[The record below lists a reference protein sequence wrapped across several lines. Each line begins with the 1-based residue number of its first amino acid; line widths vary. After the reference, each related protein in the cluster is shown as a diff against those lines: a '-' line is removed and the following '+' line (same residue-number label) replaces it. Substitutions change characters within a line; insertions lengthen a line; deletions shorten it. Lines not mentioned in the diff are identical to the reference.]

1 MVPIINS
8 TSFGSITIDDVKYSH
23 DVLIRLNGE
32 VTKRKKKLSKELYGT
47 SHKISLTEAEYVYE
61 EGAERLLIGSG
72 MFDRAHFSDEAN
84 AFFKE
89 KGIEVIFAATP
100 KAIRKWNQ
108 ESGEIIGLFHIT
120 C

>member
-47 SHKISLTEAEYVYE
+47 SHKLSLPEAEYIYE
-61 EGAERLLIGSG
+61 DGAEKLLIGSG
-72 MFDRAHFSDEAN
+72 KFDRVHLSDEAN

-89 KGIEVIFAATP
+89 KGIELFLAATS
-100 KAIRKWNQ
+100 KAIKKWNQ
-108 ESGEIIGLFHIT
+108 ESGKTIGLFHVT